1 MELKAKK
8 SLWLR
13 GYGIL
18 ALLFLNLPLLIIIPI
33 SFSGS
38 RIMSFPP
45 ESFSL
50 QWYERLLGSSD
61 WMASLGISF
70 QAALFTTLLA
80 VPLGSVAAYGLARS
94 ERKSAKLVTALLLTP
109 SIIPIVVVAIGI
121 FFLFS
126 RLGLNNTILG
136 LTLAHTCLALPFVV
150 ITMNAGFQRFD
161 FTLVTA
167 SRSLGAGSVRTFL
180 TIALPNVIPSVV
192 TSAMLA
198 FITSLDEVVVALFIT
213 SGANSSLPR
222 RMFASLR
229 DDLDP
234 TVAAA
239 SALLILLA
247 IVFVAISSI
256 VDDR

>member
-1 MELKAKK
+1 MEFKDRR
-8 SLWLR
+8 SPWLT
-13 GYGIL
+13 GYGLL
-18 ALLFLNLPLLIIIPI
+18 ALLFLNLPLLIILPI
-33 SFSGS
+33 SFSES
-38 RIMSFPP
+38 RVMNFPP
-45 ESFSL
+45 ASYSL
-50 QWYERLLGSSD
+50 RWYEELLNSSD
-61 WMASLGISF
+61 WMGSLQISL
-70 QAALFTTLLA
+70 QAALFTTLLSL
-80 VPLGSVAAYGLARS
+80 PLGAVAAYGLARS
-94 ERKSAKLVTALLLTP
+94 EKKSARLVHTLLLTP
-109 SIIPIVVVAIGI
+109 SIIPIVVVAIGV

-126 RLGLNNTILG
+126 RLGLNNTMFG

-150 ITMNAGFQRFD
+150 ITMTAGFQRFD

-167 SRSLGAGSVRTFL
+167 ARSLGAGPVRTFL

-213 SGANSSLPR
+213 SGENSSLPR

-229 DDLDP
+229 DDLEP

-239 SALLILLA
+239 SALLMLLA
-247 IVFVAISSI
+247 IIFVVITSI